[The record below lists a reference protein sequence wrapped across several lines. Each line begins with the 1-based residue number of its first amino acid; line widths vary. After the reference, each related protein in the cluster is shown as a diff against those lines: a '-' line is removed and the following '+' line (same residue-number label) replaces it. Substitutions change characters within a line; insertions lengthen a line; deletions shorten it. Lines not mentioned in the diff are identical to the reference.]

1 MIYEHDIKRRV
12 YFMTGTIFAVIPGV
26 LWALTHGGIST

>member
-1 MIYEHDIKRRV
+1 MYEHDMKLFWA
-12 YFMTGTIFAVIPGV
+12 YMTGTIFAAILVV